1 MIKGRRSIFFGL
13 TISVVISLAV
23 GMTTPLAAQFVV
35 PSDLVKC
42 LEEGLASNYELQI
55 VKGVEQQASN
65 SASLLNSGV
74 LPTLS
79 IDGDYNIDTDQVN
92 AKITDGSKTSYDQ
105 TDHYVTA
112 GLGVSWTIFKGFEI
126 RTSYERLRELES
138 QSKVETRIAIEDYI
152 ANLTAEY
159 YNYIQQQSRLQ
170 NLNKA
175 VELSKERLR
184 IVRARYMVGNFSRLD
199 YQQANVD
206 FNVDSA
212 DYLKQR
218 EVFKSSAIKL
228 NELMAKENTNSPVM
242 IQDTVISVD
251 LSLDYK
257 DIQYAM
263 ESNNAEILHAG
274 YNTSISKLDYKRVLA
289 RNYPYAT
296 LSAEYGVI
304 HNKYGYSTTRTNN
317 RLGVDATVSVGFTI
331 FDGQRRTSRQNASIA
346 IKNAELNESDV
357 ALKLGSEL
365 NNLWQAYVNNLGLL
379 HLEKSSLGAAQEN
392 YEIAMER
399 YMLGNLSGIEMREA
413 QKSLLDAEDRILSA
427 TYNTK
432 ICEIS
437 LMQISGQIMKYL
449 SY

>member
-1 MIKGRRSIFFGL
+1 MIKSRRSIFRAFA
-13 TISVVISLAV
+13 ISIVMSLAM
-23 GMTTPLAAQFVV
+23 GIKTPIAAQFVV

-42 LEEGLASNYELQI
+42 LEDGLASNYELQI
-55 VKGVEQQASN
+55 VKGVEAQATN
-65 SASLLNSGV
+65 SASYLNSGV

-79 IDGDYNIDTDQVN
+79 VDGDYNIDADNIN
-92 AKITDGSKTSYDQ
+92 AKITDGSTTKYNQ

-112 GLGVSWTIFKGFEI
+112 GLVASWTIFNGFEI
-126 RTSYERLRELES
+126 RTNYERLQELES
-138 QSKVETRIAIEDYI
+138 QSKVETRLAIEDYV

-159 YNYIQQQSRLQ
+159 YNYIQQENRLK

-212 DYLKQR
+212 DYIKQR
-218 EVFKSSAIKL
+218 EVFKSSAITL
-228 NELMAKENTNSPVM
+228 NEMMAKENTDTPIM
-242 IQDTVISVD
+242 IQDSVITVD

-257 DIQYAM
+257 DILYAM
-263 ESNNAEILHAG
+263 ESNNAELLHAE

-304 HNKYGYSTTRTNN
+304 HNKYGYSTTKSNN
-317 RLGVDATVSVGFTI
+317 RLGLDATVSVGFTI

-346 IKNAELNESDV
+346 IKNAQLNESDV
-357 ALKLGSEL
+357 ALKLNSQL
-365 NNLWQAYVNNLGLL
+365 NNLWQAYVNNIGLL
-379 HLEKSSLGAAQEN
+379 HLEKSSLGAAKEN
-392 YEIAMER
+392 FEIAMER

-449 SY
+449 SE